1 MIRQK
6 IKAIL
11 MTGAI
16 IFSLCA
22 CGQNTAKEETSVKFE
37 KDGAV
42 VNTIIED
49 FDETLYNVE
58 DLKSMVLN
66 EVAAFNSASGDKG
79 ISVEK
84 LEVKDGK
91 VTVAMTY
98 ANAEKYTE
106 FNDKI
111 LFFGTIA
118 QAYEAGLSFDI
129 QLTSTKKDGG
139 QIGKEEILQ
148 LRDCEI
154 IILEEPVAVVTPS
167 KILYA
172 SSNVEV
178 LSGKSARVTDAEE
191 AAYLIVE

>member
-22 CGQNTAKEETSVKFE
+22 CGQNTAKEETSVKLE

-111 LFFGTIA
+111 LFFSCCIFCFFRYTGRICT
-118 QAYEAGLSFDI
+118 QVCNNTHGSLSFYFNTFIKLLCKTHCLLCRKI
-129 QLTSTKKDGG
+129 QHFACFL
-139 QIGKEEILQ
+139 L
-148 LRDCEI
+148 
-154 IILEEPVAVVTPS
+154 
-167 KILYA
+167 
-172 SSNVEV
+172 
-178 LSGKSARVTDAEE
+178 
-191 AAYLIVE
+191 